1 MGRVGRM
8 VREDP
13 RGRGAAE
20 DGGRDDLARAQLALV
35 VRALGLERAALLLE
49 ESPGGEFVPVAVHGA
64 VPIAR
69 LAPSAA
75 PGGGPWSTI
84 VNVAAGGRPTGL
96 LLLDRGGGAALSST
110 DQALAAQ
117 CAESAARVAAHPG
130 LAADLARSH
139 ARLARADRLS
149 TLGTLAAGVA
159 HEIRNPLVSVRTFV
173 QLLPERLDDEEFRT
187 AFRDLALGEIERI
200 CSLIND
206 LLAFARAAPAQREP
220 TDLNEVTSQIVRLLD
235 AEARKCDVMLTCRPA
250 PGLPLVLVDE
260 AQVKQVLLNVLL
272 NAIEASGGHGT
283 VAVSTG
289 VDAADGCVVVKVADS
304 GEGIPPG
311 DTERIF
317 EPFFTTKETGSG
329 LGLYI
334 AKQIMTRHGGDISAT
349 PGPEGRGT
357 EFVMR
362 FRISA
367 EEGNADSG

>member
-1 MGRVGRM
+1 M
-8 VREDP
+8 VRENP
-13 RGRGAAE
+13 RRGGGAE
-20 DGGRDDLARAQLALV
+20 DGGGDDLAQAQLVLL
-35 VRALGLERAALLLE
+35 VRALGLDRAALLLE
-49 ESPGGEFVPVAVHGA
+49 ESPGGAFAPVAVHGR
-64 VPIAR
+64 VSLAR
-69 LAPSAA
+69 VAPDGS
-75 PGGGPWSTI
+75 PGGGPWSAVVT
-84 VNVAAGGRPTGL
+84 VSVGGRTTGL
-96 LLLDRGGGAALSST
+96 LLLDRGGGAALSAA
-110 DQALAAQ
+110 DQTLATQ
-117 CAESAARVAAHPG
+117 LAEGAGRVAAHAG

-235 AEARKCDVMLTCRPA
+235 AEARKCDVMLTCRPS

-272 NAIEASGGHGT
+272 NAIEASGAHGT
-283 VAVSTG
+283 VAVTTG
-289 VDAADGCVVVKVADS
+289 ADVDAGCVLVTVADS
-304 GEGIPPG
+304 GPGIPPAEL
-311 DTERIF
+311 ERIF
-317 EPFFTTKETGSG
+317 EPFFTTKDTGSG
-329 LGLYI
+329 LGLFI
-334 AKQIMTRHGGDISAT
+334 AKQIMTRHGGDILAQ
-349 PGPEGRGT
+349 PRVEGGT

-367 EEGNADSG
+367 DEGNAGTDG